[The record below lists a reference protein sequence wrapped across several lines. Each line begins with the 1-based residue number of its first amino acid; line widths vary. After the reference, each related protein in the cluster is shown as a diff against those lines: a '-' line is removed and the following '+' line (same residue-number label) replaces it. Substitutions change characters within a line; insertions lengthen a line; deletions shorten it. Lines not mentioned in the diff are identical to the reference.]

1 MSCLNNCV
9 PVTVQP
15 FKLKHNGLLGILKT
29 QKGNNTFTEM
39 SNTKTN
45 SVIACSLLTTRM
57 HACTLELS
65 KACQTTIDCMGK
77 VENYLASKTNPS
89 ETPFSKKNA
98 EK

>member
-1 MSCLNNCV
+1 V
-9 PVTVQP
+9 
-15 FKLKHNGLLGILKT
+15 
-29 QKGNNTFTEM
+29 E
-39 SNTKTN
+39 
-45 SVIACSLLTTRM
+45 LLTITD
-57 HACTLELS
+57 ACTLELS